1 MSYENESVCILSVKF
16 SFVAAFA
23 QNWDKSSSCDST
35 QEVPSQSSRRP
46 QSFTI
51 PVQIP
56 EALSATMERYERLRE
71 LGRGSYGCAIL
82 VRDRN
87 SRQQRAALS
96 PSFSTSFCR
105 FHYCASET
113 NTNTHT
119 NIGILVKISV
129 KSNKSF
135 YRHL

>member
-1 MSYENESVCILSVKF
+1 MSYESESVCTLSVKF

-23 QNWDKSSSCDST
+23 QNLDKSSSCDST
-35 QEVPSQSSRRP
+35 KEVPSQSSRRP

-105 FHYCASET
+105 FQQVKPQHTHSEDKCE
-113 NTNTHT
+113 
-119 NIGILVKISV
+119 IQQKFLSPFVA
-129 KSNKSF
+129 
-135 YRHL
+135 